1 MHASMT
7 IQDVECSGTRDLLY
21 TLGHEMCYETTQ
33 PLGPW
38 YDVIDVRY
46 ILGPALLAPNFE
58 NSTGT
63 IPAEA
68 ARSCATCFPVGA
80 ADRAER
86 PGTGSMLFYVNKYA
100 FQFSGSSGNLHQ

>member
-1 MHASMT
+1 MIYGIACPG
-7 IQDVECSGTRDLLY
+7 IPDLLHA
-21 TLGHEMCYETTQ
+21 LGHEMCYETTQ

-58 NSTGT
+58 NSAST

-68 ARSCATCFPVGA
+68 ARCFATCFPVGA
-80 ADRAER
+80 ADRADR

-100 FQFSGSSGNLHQ
+100 FQFWGSSSNLDQ